1 MDKLSADIF
10 TTSYFENSSREIK
23 KRSDIQR
30 EIKNILDY
38 SLNIKNS
45 TEKNKYKKVR
55 TRSELS
61 KKNQKIIDEEKAMIR
76 KIIKK
81 SESVVVPEKK
91 W

>member
-61 KKNQKIIDEEKAMIR
+61 KKNKKIIDEEKAMIR